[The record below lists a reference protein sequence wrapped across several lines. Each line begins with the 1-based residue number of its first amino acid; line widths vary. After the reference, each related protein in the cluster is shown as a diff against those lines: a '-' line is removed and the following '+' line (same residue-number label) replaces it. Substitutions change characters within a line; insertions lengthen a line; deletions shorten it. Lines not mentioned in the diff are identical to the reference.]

1 MSAGDD
7 LLALGIEPVKS
18 RKSASHGEAGY
29 ARQTLDAY
37 FTPEWCTRTLVRYID
52 FHLPDND
59 TIWEPACGDGRM
71 ANVLAAAGYRV
82 IASDIANWGYGAT
95 GCDFL
100 ADPREWHANIPV
112 PSCAA
117 VVTNPPFGVA
127 SEFVERALNVT
138 RPVKGKVAILQR
150 HDFDAASGRHPLFQ
164 TTGGVKLVLHKRPYW
179 YITPA
184 DMPASPEAAKR
195 AAIPVGADGKPASPR
210 FNYSWYIWDWA
221 QDGAWKI
228 LFCKDPDTIADSE
241 SLL

>member
-29 ARQTLDAY
+29 ARKRL
-37 FTPEWCTRTLVRYID
+37 TPISPRMVHPHPRPLYR

-82 IASDIANWGYGAT
+82 VASDIADWGYGAT

-100 ADPREWHANIPV
+100 ADPREWQSNIPV
-112 PSCAA
+112 PTCAA
-117 VVTNPPFGVA
+117 IVTNPPFGVA

-184 DMPASPEAAKR
+184 DMPPSPEAAKR

-210 FNYSWYIWDWA
+210 FNYSWYLWDWA
-221 QDGAWKI
+221 RDGAWRI